1 MMRNECEKVVD
12 YFNSQLNEQE
22 KKEFERHLETCEECR
37 EELEELELLTAD
49 LPFASEPVEPPEN
62 MKQRVL
68 DAVFADE
75 ASLEDHHL
83 SEASSEDPDNSNL
96 IGLKERRE
104 RNMSSADA
112 GKPSARKKPWV
123 MGGLAAALVISVG
136 GNIFAIVNE
145 NGDTTSQPKVE
156 QPADESTNQ
165 VAERVQLKGE
175 KTKAIATAAMIQQD
189 NQNLLTL
196 QAEGLEK
203 LQGDEVYQ
211 VWLIKGDKPYRA
223 GTFVA
228 NSNGEGAVA
237 FSLDQ
242 LPKDTSWDAM
252 AISKEPDATSETPQ
266 GEVIMSSKL

>member
-12 YFNSQLNEQE
+12 YFNGQLNEQE

-37 EELEELELLTAD
+37 EELEELEMLTAD

-68 DAVFADE
+68 DAVFADDD
-75 ASLEDHHL
+75 SSEDHHL
-83 SEASSEDPDNSNL
+83 SEASSDDTGNSNL
-96 IGLKERRE
+96 IGMKERRE
-104 RNMSSADA
+104 QYRSPIDT
-112 GKPSARKKPWV
+112 GKPSAGKKPWV

-136 GNIFAIVNE
+136 GNIFAIVND
-145 NGDTTSQPKVE
+145 NGETTSQPKVE

-175 KTKAIATAAMIQQD
+175 KTEAIASAAMIQQD

-266 GEVIMSSKL
+266 GEVILSSKL